1 MNYTDGWMQCTGTV
15 NTTLTKWKKKKSQLY
30 FNLGFTLYEI
40 NYTAK
45 NRVTNRTLSTAYI
58 LTVFM
63 SYIQSVSLWP
73 QTEQYGN
80 LKTEIINIC
89 IQ

>member
-1 MNYTDGWMQCTGTV
+1 MNYTDGWMQCTGYSEYYTG
-15 NTTLTKWKKKKSQLY
+15 KMKKKKSQLY

-63 SYIQSVSLWP
+63 LYIQSVSL
-73 QTEQYGN
+73 
-80 LKTEIINIC
+80 
-89 IQ
+89 

>member
-15 NTTLTKWKKKKSQLY
+15 NTTLAKWKKKCQLY
-30 FNLGFTLYEI
+30 FNLSFTLYEI

-45 NRVTNRTLSTAYI
+45 NSATNRTLSTAYI

>member
-1 MNYTDGWMQCTGTV
+1 MNAAHRYSEYYTGKM
-15 NTTLTKWKKKKSQLY
+15 KKKKKSQLY

-45 NRVTNRTLSTAYI
+45 NRVTHRTLSTAYI

-63 SYIQSVSLWP
+63 LYIQSVSNDHK
-73 QTEQYGN
+73 QSNTA
-80 LKTEIINIC
+80 I
-89 IQ
+89 

>member
-1 MNYTDGWMQCTGTV
+1 MNAAHRYSEYYTGKM
-15 NTTLTKWKKKKSQLY
+15 KKKKKSTIFQFRFYPLWNKLHSKKQSY
-30 FNLGFTLYEI
+30 TQDFKHCIYI
-40 NYTAK
+40 NCIY
-45 NRVTNRTLSTAYI
+45 VI
-58 LTVFM
+58 HP
-63 SYIQSVSLWP
+63 ICIEWP